1 MASRSMLGTRT
12 GDDGDFTGGSLEMNA
27 GVVGGGGAA
36 GADIGWIGYQ
46 RQEDSRVVGVP
57 LLLRFSNK
65 SVTTT
70 IQVKVE

>member
-1 MASRSMLGTRT
+1 
-12 GDDGDFTGGSLEMNA
+12 MNA